1 MKNATIKAMRPRQ
14 NISDKKY
21 KKYFFI
27 LKNALHSMNEKL
39 DPDQVM
45 ETIMKYVEQ
54 LIPSEGWSILLVD
67 ENKAELIFERARGT
81 VGDKIKNSR
90 LKIGT
95 GIAGW
100 VAKTGKSVII
110 NDTQKDK
117 RFNSCFDQQT
127 NFTTKTILCAP
138 IISRKKILGA
148 VEIINKKGRT
158 PAFTMA
164 DLKLIQSL
172 LEPSGIALEN
182 ALLFKQTQKL
192 LITDD
197 LTQLYNYR
205 YVNQILEDEIQKDRI
220 HNTGKIISLIFL
232 DLDGFKEVDDKY
244 GHLVGGEAL
253 KVIGQEIQKA
263 TDTENIVARYG
274 GDEFTII
281 LLDKG
286 IPESLDE
293 AEHIR
298 QTIEAIDFFSLLNI
312 NVKITA
318 SIGLALYPDHATSMV
333 ELIQKADKAM
343 YEVKYSGKNGVRLAQ

>member
-1 MKNATIKAMRPRQ
+1 MQPKVEKN
-14 NISDKKY
+14 Y
-21 KKYFFI
+21 
-27 LKNALHSMNEKL
+27 
-39 DPDQVM
+39 
-45 ETIMKYVEQ
+45 
-54 LIPSEGWSILLVD
+54 
-67 ENKAELIFERARGT
+67 
-81 VGDKIKNSR
+81 
-90 LKIGT
+90 
-95 GIAGW
+95 
-100 VAKTGKSVII
+100 
-110 NDTQKDK
+110 
-117 RFNSCFDQQT
+117 
-127 NFTTKTILCAP
+127 
-138 IISRKKILGA
+138 
-148 VEIINKKGRT
+148 
-158 PAFTMA
+158 
-164 DLKLIQSL
+164 
-172 LEPSGIALEN
+172 
-182 ALLFKQTQKL
+182 
-192 LITDD
+192 

-205 YVNQILEDEIQKDRI
+205 YVNQILEDEIQKDRT
-220 HNTGKIISLIFL
+220 HTTGKIISLIFL

-253 KVIGQEIQKA
+253 KVIGQEIKKA

-312 NVKITA
+312 NLKVTA